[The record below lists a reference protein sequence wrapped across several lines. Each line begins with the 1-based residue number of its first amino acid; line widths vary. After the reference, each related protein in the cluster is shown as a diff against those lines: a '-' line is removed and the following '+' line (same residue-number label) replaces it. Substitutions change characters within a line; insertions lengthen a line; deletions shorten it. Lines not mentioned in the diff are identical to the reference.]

1 MVLLLHWRTL
11 LTTCLAWWR
20 TAGCSW
26 SPGSGSWAHGHL
38 DLHPFVH
45 HLGSLVL
52 DKLVG
57 AVITQGTMG
66 SIVEGKPSM
75 HDVGVLEY
83 VQYELRDLCC
93 EVPVEDGINLPEGH
107 LQHLVGHVGGL
118 LD

>member
-1 MVLLLHWRTL
+1 
-11 LTTCLAWWR
+11 
-20 TAGCSW
+20 
-26 SPGSGSWAHGHL
+26 
-38 DLHPFVH
+38 
-45 HLGSLVL
+45 
-52 DKLVG
+52 
-57 AVITQGTMG
+57 MG

-93 EVPVEDGINLPEGH
+93 EVPVDDGINLPEGH